1 MSGNARLALR
11 LMRGGGVA
19 GVVRLALMIV
29 GVAVGVA
36 VGTLVVVLPSVLDDR
51 ADRSSARLPVPTTA
65 ESGRPTTFL
74 FALVDDSWQGKRF
87 SRVLLAQV
95 DAAAE
100 SPPGLARFPA
110 PGEIVASPAAARLLA
125 TEPELA
131 ARVPGRVVAEIA
143 PAGLLDPD
151 ELFAYVGVP
160 ADQLRDGSEASGF
173 SVGFQDDMVREL
185 FDGVARELAVLVL
198 APAAIYLIVCGRL
211 AAATRARR
219 YAALRLL
226 GMRRGAVL
234 KVAAAEAAIA
244 GGLGGL
250 LGVLLYSLLSPPLAR
265 GNALGFTWFPEVSAL
280 DPLGTT
286 VIVLVT
292 AILSG
297 AVGALGLR
305 QSLSRPLAAR
315 VSLEEPRARWWL
327 LVPLMV
333 GLGLML
339 PVIVRPLTVP
349 PDSRVVY
356 SDVQIGLVLTG
367 MVLAAGGVLL
377 AMRPVIAAAARV
389 AAHPAAW
396 LPVRLAGRRLSCAP
410 ASVLRVLAG
419 LAVLVLVGG
428 VSAGVLRDDELA
440 AGPEVDAFTVTV
452 DARRAATPEARGR
465 IAMIDAKHRWTMQR
479 SKASPPA
486 GLGQPA
492 SAAERV
498 AMLGLVMVTAP
509 CAEIRALVKAA
520 LPTCR
525 TGGQYRLVDTDLVD
539 TPDEVPAG
547 VPVTFEDETGAKV
560 PYRTPKP
567 VLAVDGLEKSPL
579 HVSSGV
585 LVAANRP
592 LFGWGRNVTMH
603 FVVAEPESNV
613 EEFKSAVLAADPT
626 ATVNVHQRNLAAM
639 EAYRAHRGTINTGV
653 LVGFLLGA
661 AAFLISAVDRAIERR
676 RDVVSLLVL
685 GMPLRTVRASQL
697 LQIMLPLLA
706 VLAMAVGVGHVTG
719 NAWLQLNGRYQGWY
733 YGTLTTMMPLAGIGI
748 AAALGAGLIVVGRKI
763 RAEDLRRE

>member
-1 MSGNARLALR
+1 M
-11 LMRGGGVA
+11 
-19 GVVRLALMIV
+19 
-29 GVAVGVA
+29 
-36 VGTLVVVLPSVLDDR
+36 
-51 ADRSSARLPVPTTA
+51 
-65 ESGRPTTFL
+65 
-74 FALVDDSWQGKRF
+74 
-87 SRVLLAQV
+87 
-95 DAAAE
+95 
-100 SPPGLARFPA
+100 
-110 PGEIVASPAAARLLA
+110 ASPAAARLLA
-125 TEPELA
+125 AEPDLA

-151 ELFAYVGVP
+151 ELFAYVGVS

-173 SVGFQDDMVREL
+173 GVSFQDDIVREL

-226 GMRRGAVL
+226 GMRRRAVL
-234 KVAAAEAAIA
+234 KVASAEAAIA

-250 LGVLLYSLLSPPLAR
+250 LGVLLYSLLSPLLAR
-265 GNALGFTWFPEVSAL
+265 SHALGFTWFPDVSAL
-280 DPLGTT
+280 DVLGTT
-286 VIVLVT
+286 VVVLVT
-292 AILSG
+292 VVLSA

-315 VSLEEPRARWWL
+315 VSVEEPRARWWL
-327 LVPLMV
+327 LLPLMA

-339 PVIVRPLTVP
+339 PVIIQPLTVP
-349 PDSRVVY
+349 PGSRVVY
-356 SDVQIGLVLTG
+356 SDIQIGLVLTG
-367 MVLAAGGVLL
+367 MVLAAVGVLL
-377 AMRPVIAAAARV
+377 AMRPIIAVAARV
-389 AAHPAAW
+389 AAHPAAP

-452 DARRAATPEARGR
+452 DARRAASPEARGR
-465 IAMIDAKHRWTMQR
+465 IAMIDSEHRWMVQY

-486 GLGQPA
+486 GLGQPE

-498 AMLGLVMVTAP
+498 AMFGLAMVTAP
-509 CAEIRALVKAA
+509 CAQIRVLVKAA

-525 TGGQYRLVDTDLVD
+525 TGGQYRLVDAALVD
-539 TPDEVPAG
+539 TADEVPAG
-547 VPVTFEDETGAKV
+547 VTVKFEDETGAEV
-560 PYRTPKP
+560 PYRTPEA
-567 VLAVDGLEKSPL
+567 VLTVDGLERSPL

-585 LVAANRP
+585 LVAADRP

-613 EEFKSAVLAADPT
+613 EKFKSAVLAVDPT
-626 ATVNVHQRNLAAM
+626 AAVDVHARNLSAM

-661 AAFLISAVDRAIERR
+661 AAFLIAAVDRAIERR

-685 GMPLRTVRASQL
+685 GMPLRVVRVSQL
-697 LQIMLPLLA
+697 FQVVLPLLA
-706 VLAMAVGVGHVTG
+706 VLAMAVGVGHVAG

-733 YGTLTTMMPLAGIGI
+733 DGTLLTMMPLAGIGI
-748 AAALGAGLIVVGRKI
+748 VAALGAGLIVVGRKI
-763 RAEDLRRE
+763 RAEDMRRE